1 LLDRDGVS
9 SGYFIGLKPNPARR
23 NRIGLEFLIWRS
35 VGVFDRL
42 ENMDSCCETKA
53 EEISALRAKHKT
65 VLIVVLV
72 INAALFVVEAAAGL
86 LAHST
91 ALLADSLDMLGDS
104 LVYGFGLYV
113 LWRSA
118 AWKAK
123 AAVLKGV
130 IMAVFGAGVLLE
142 VIYKTISDIVP
153 SAETMGI
160 IGALVLLGNGI
171 CFLLLFRHRSDDL
184 NMRSTWLCSRNDII
198 ANLSVLV
205 AAIGVKAFNTNWPDI
220 VVGAAIAALFLRS
233 AFTVL
238 RESFLELRILRAQS
252 TTAA

>member
-1 LLDRDGVS
+1 
-9 SGYFIGLKPNPARR
+9 
-23 NRIGLEFLIWRS
+23 
-35 VGVFDRL
+35 
-42 ENMDSCCETKA
+42 MDDCCATKA
-53 EEISALRAKHKT
+53 QELTALHGKHRT
-65 VLIVVLV
+65 VLIAVLV
-72 INAALFVVEAAAGL
+72 INAVLFFVEAAAGL
-86 LAHST
+86 LANST

-104 LVYGFGLYV
+104 LVYGFSLYV

-123 AAVLKGV
+123 AALLKGA

-142 VIYKTISDIVP
+142 LVYKMISGIVP
-153 SAETMGI
+153 GAATMGI

-198 ANLSVLV
+198 VNLSVLI
-205 AAIGVKAFNTNWPDI
+205 AAIGVKVFDASWPDI
-220 VVGAAIAALFLRS
+220 LVGAAIAALFLRS

-238 RESFLELRILRAQS
+238 RESFLELRILRSQP

>member
-1 LLDRDGVS
+1 
-9 SGYFIGLKPNPARR
+9 
-23 NRIGLEFLIWRS
+23 
-35 VGVFDRL
+35 
-42 ENMDSCCETKA
+42 MDSCCDTKA
-53 EEISALRAKHKT
+53 AELSVLRGKHKT

-72 INAALFVVEAAAGL
+72 INASLFIVEATAGL
-86 LAHST
+86 LANST

-104 LVYGFGLYV
+104 LVYGFSLYV

-123 AAVLKGV
+123 AALLKGT

-142 VIYKTISDIVP
+142 VIHKIISGIVP

-171 CFLLLFRHRSDDL
+171 CFLVLFRHRSDDL

-205 AAIGVKAFNTNWPDI
+205 AAIGVKVFAAGWPDI
-220 VVGAAIAALFLRS
+220 VVGTAIAALFLKS

-238 RESFLELRILRAQS
+238 RESVSELRMLRSQPS
-252 TTAA
+252 GTA